1 MEAIPRRI
9 TGRSQG
15 ESFEHL
21 ERGRGAQA
29 ADSAIEETREGQ
41 VFDEWRKCENGPSE
55 AEDTTYGRC
64 AGECVLNRIA
74 EIVFVGVDII
84 VVAVVP
90 GSVHTSREDV
100 FNPFGLKGIQV
111 TSTAFMLFSVTVD
124 SSPHY
129 SRANEQQRMIKAIGF

>member
-1 MEAIPRRI
+1 MEAIPRHI

-74 EIVFVGVDII
+74 EIVCVGVDTVSSSSLSYPRVCIPVEKTSLI
-84 VVAVVP
+84 LSVSKASKSPVP
-90 GSVHTSREDV
+90 PSCSSPLR
-100 FNPFGLKGIQV
+100 
-111 TSTAFMLFSVTVD
+111 STAVHIT
-124 SSPHY
+124 P
-129 SRANEQQRMIKAIGF
+129 ERMNSKE